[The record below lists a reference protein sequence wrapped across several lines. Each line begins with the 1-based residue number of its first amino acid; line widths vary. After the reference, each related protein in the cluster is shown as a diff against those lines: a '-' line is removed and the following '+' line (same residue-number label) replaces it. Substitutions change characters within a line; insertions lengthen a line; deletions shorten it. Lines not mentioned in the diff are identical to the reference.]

1 MEVVNQR
8 GEIIQLSAEEEKF
21 LNAIKRLEKLKQ
33 GRLVLFGNGSL
44 DVRFGGASSY
54 RVIYGT
60 SIHCHGGDGGDN
72 FD

>member
-54 RVIYGT
+54 RSIYGT
-60 SIHCHGGDGGDN
+60 SIHCEGGDGGDD

>member
-1 MEVVNQR
+1 MEVINQR

-21 LNAIKRLEKLKQ
+21 LNTIKKLEKLKQ

-44 DVRFGGASSY
+44 DVRYGGQSNY
-54 RVIYGT
+54 RLIYST
-60 SIHCHGGDGGDN
+60 SIHCVGGDGGDD